1 MNQEKLQELIVQLGS
16 QGVLSAEEQSEY
28 RSALTSSGVESV
40 QGQLLARLNQKLLE
54 TDAAVL
60 DTSLQYSDALRQ
72 LAEVTGDATLQQT
85 ATELDSGIKSELES
99 FQTEMNDLSD
109 VHEGI
114 RPLLEEIE
122 REAERV

>member
-1 MNQEKLQELIVQLGS
+1 MNEETLKQLIDRLVS
-16 QGVLSAEEQSEY
+16 QSLLSAEEQSEY
-28 RSALTSSGVESV
+28 RNALTSSGVESV

-72 LAEVTGDATLQQT
+72 LAEVTGDAELQQT
-85 ATELDSGIKSELES
+85 AAELDRGIKGELES
-99 FQTEMNDLSD
+99 FQEEMNALSD
-109 VHEGI
+109 DHEEI
-114 RPLLEEIE
+114 KPLLEEIE